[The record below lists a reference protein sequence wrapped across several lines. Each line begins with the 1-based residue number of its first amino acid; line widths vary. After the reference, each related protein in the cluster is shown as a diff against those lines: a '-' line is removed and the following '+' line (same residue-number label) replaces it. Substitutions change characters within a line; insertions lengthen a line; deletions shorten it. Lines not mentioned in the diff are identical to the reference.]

1 MENLL
6 PNAQLLNSLG
16 GVINWRVPKEGV
28 VVSQVFAAME
38 GNKQRLRIDDW
49 GICNTT
55 LEEVF
60 HSIVADDIND
70 ALEIE
75 DVESDQEGEA
85 DEDKD
90 GEKENGDESDTDEDQ
105 DEEKE
110 KEQEHSSDS
119 QD

>member
-6 PNAQLLNSLG
+6 PNATMLNSLG
-16 GVINWRVPKEGV
+16 GVINWRVPKDGV
-28 VVSQVFAAME
+28 VVSQVFAEME
-38 GNKQRLRIDDW
+38 SNKQRLRIDDW

-75 DVESDQEGEA
+75 DVESDE
-85 DEDKD
+85 EDAAER
-90 GEKENGDESDTDEDQ
+90 EKEDSEEAHEKTRDEDESDSETD
-105 DEEKE
+105 
-110 KEQEHSSDS
+110 SSA
-119 QD
+119 